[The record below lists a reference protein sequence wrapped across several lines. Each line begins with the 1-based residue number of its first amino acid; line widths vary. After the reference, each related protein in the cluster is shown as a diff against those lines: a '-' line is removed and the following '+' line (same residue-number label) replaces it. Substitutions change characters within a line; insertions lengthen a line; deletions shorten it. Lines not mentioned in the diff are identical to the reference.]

1 MKQDVET
8 SKFYQVGV
16 VHGSIGKCGD
26 PRFAGIYARLDE
38 ASNLQFVRDSM
49 SEPEYKICVNCL
61 DNTYCAFRISQ

>member
-49 SEPEYKICVNCL
+49 SEPEY
-61 DNTYCAFRISQ
+61 